1 MEIYYTVILG
11 RNKPNSTE
19 TLQIDMTKSSI
30 LVVFLSVMTNTC
42 QRTSLGGRI
51 YCGTVHPGQGGTEQE
66 QPWLWQQDH
75 KTAFSYVHGSG
86 NANIQLSIFSFSL
99 PSKHPALENRATHI
113 HAGSFFLGSFSLKI
127 TFTAPSRA
135 VPLSQFQIRFV
146 SNAGTRCFS
155 HSGLV
160 HTGGYSGS
168 FCLNTVQIIPTKIA
182 TGQGSPDQGKGLDLD
197 VSVR

>member
-1 MEIYYTVILG
+1 MAQFILARGVQNRSSHGCGSRTIRLLSPMSMALGMLIY
-11 RNKPNSTE
+11 
-19 TLQIDMTKSSI
+19 D
-30 LVVFLSVMTNTC
+30 FL
-42 QRTSLGGRI
+42 
-51 YCGTVHPGQGGTEQE
+51 
-66 QPWLWQQDH
+66 
-75 KTAFSYVHGSG
+75 F
-86 NANIQLSIFSFSL
+86 FSFSL

-182 TGQGSPDQGKGLDLD
+182 TG
-197 VSVR
+197 